1 MKFLG
6 EDLVPLGILD
16 LDGEGLAGE
25 LRGIRLIVAG
35 ACDPE
40 LEPHRRAGTIDR
52 PVGDRVDLHLV
63 IRRGLAG
70 RSAQMF
76 VKPR

>member
-1 MKFLG
+1 MKS
-6 EDLVPLGILD
+6 LVKTLSPLGLWISTVK
-16 LDGEGLAGE
+16 LAGE
-25 LRGIRLIVAG
+25 IRGIRLIVAG

-63 IRRGLAG
+63 IG
-70 RSAQMF
+70 RSLARRRVQML